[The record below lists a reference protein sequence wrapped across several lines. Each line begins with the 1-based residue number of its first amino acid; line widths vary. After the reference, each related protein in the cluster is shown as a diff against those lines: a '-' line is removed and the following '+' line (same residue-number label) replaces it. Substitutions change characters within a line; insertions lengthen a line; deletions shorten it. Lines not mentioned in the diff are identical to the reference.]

1 MPHRVPAYLQYNHS
15 CQTDGAESSD
25 AQQKKSRGLNRGM
38 AVVKLLPGE
47 KFPLRINRLGQ
58 PHGSHA
64 KDLSHYLGVLARDL
78 DKAPVIYHTWTE
90 LPNSYKDD
98 VWIQVKNKFELP
110 GKRDLPGAFRCYV
123 MDSFRKKWTDWRN
136 VLWNIYYIHDSENA
150 RLQAC
155 PKEISQDQWKSLMEY
170 FDCEKSKAES
180 FTNAN
185 NHAQQMML
193 QTLGTKSL
201 AYFRTEQSMN
211 GNEDIDVARLDM
223 WIKTHRIVRCS
234 SRKEDVVPIIKLP
247 KDAGCAPI
255 YGLGARVGNIVGSKL
270 SKKLLVLQNEAL
282 DQRVRR
288 LEQFMEAQG
297 WCNDDA

>member
-1 MPHRVPAYLQYNHS
+1 MVVLSMLGGATGSWCRTDWRGGFGGRKEVGSEEDAEVGAIVIEMPRRVPAYLQYNQY

-38 AVVKLLPGE
+38 AGVKLLPGE
-47 KFPLRINRLGQ
+47 KFPLRIN
-58 PHGSHA
+58 
-64 KDLSHYLGVLARDL
+64 
-78 DKAPVIYHTWTE
+78 
-90 LPNSYKDD
+90 
-98 VWIQVKNKFELP
+98 
-110 GKRDLPGAFRCYV
+110 
-123 MDSFRKKWTDWRN
+123 RKKWTDWRN

-155 PKEISQDQWKSLMEY
+155 PKEISQDHWKFLMEY

-180 FTNAN
+180 FANAN

-201 AYFRTEQSMN
+201 AYFCTEQSTDGN
-211 GNEDIDVARLDM
+211 GDIDVARLDM

-234 SRKEDVVPIIKLP
+234 SRKEDVVPIITKLRDQALKKPADAHEMRNHMQKLP

-255 YGLGARVGNIVGSKL
+255 YGLDARVGNIAGSKL
-270 SKKLLVLQNEAL
+270 SQKSLVLQNEAL

-297 WCNDDA
+297 WCKDDA